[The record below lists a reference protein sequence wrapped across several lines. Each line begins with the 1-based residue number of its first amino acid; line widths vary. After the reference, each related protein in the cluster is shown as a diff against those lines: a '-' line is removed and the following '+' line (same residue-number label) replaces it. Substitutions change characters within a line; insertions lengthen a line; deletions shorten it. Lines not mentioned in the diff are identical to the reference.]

1 MAHRLTPD
9 RIEEARRLH
18 AEGFSWNQIAL
29 RLDTTPFLLRS
40 VLDEHFRRRRNEM
53 SRRNWAR
60 REPEDRAR
68 PGGGNLRRTTPPI
81 PKQRTR
87 ENCDHR
93 VMTAADFIPDEV
105 LREREQHE
113 AALKRRT
120 LTQILL
126 NDPPEGWRA
135 VDQRRQG

>member
-1 MAHRLTPD
+1 VSLKIAPD
-9 RIEEARRLH
+9 QA
-18 AEGFSWNQIAL
+18 AA
-29 RLDTTPFLLRS
+29 
-40 VLDEHFRRRRNEM
+40 
-53 SRRNWAR
+53 
-60 REPEDRAR
+60 
-68 PGGGNLRRTTPPI
+68 I

-120 LTQILL
+120 LTQMLL

-135 VDQRRQG
+135 LDQRRQG